1 MGIRDPRLDAYIA
14 RQNDFAK
21 PILDHLRDV
30 VHAACPDVEETMKW
44 SAPHFDYKGQMM
56 CSMAAFKKHAV
67 FGFWKS
73 SLINGLGPNSA
84 NGGEAAGNM
93 GRLTSVKDLPSRRE
107 IAGFI
112 RAAMKLNDEGIVVS
126 KAAKAPKPE
135 AKVPSELAAA
145 EALEVREGLTCHGT
159 TIHFTELS

>member
-56 CSMAAFKKHAV
+56 CSMAAFKEHAV

-73 SLINGLGPNSA
+73 SLINGLGPTSA

-93 GRLTSVKDLPSRRE
+93 DKKAKAAFETFPPGHRRE
-107 IAGFI
+107 YVEWIV
-112 RAAMKLNDEGIVVS
+112 EGKS
-126 KAAKAPKPE
+126 RNWKYAKD
-135 AKVPSELAAA
+135 
-145 EALEVREGLTCHGT
+145 
-159 TIHFTELS
+159 